1 MSERPAPKFKTRLA
15 RSEADIRAA
24 QALRYQVFVRELGS
38 SGEGVDHEQ
47 GLETDWFDPYFD
59 HLLLTDE
66 ARGGAVVGVYR
77 IATEAQ
83 ALAAGRFYTDD
94 EYDLA
99 PLLASGRRLLE
110 LGRSCLLPEYRG
122 GQAMFHLWSALAA
135 HVAEHQV
142 EVLFGTASFH
152 GTDVAKHAAAL
163 SLLHDSHL
171 APEAIRVRSRTYQ
184 PMDLV
189 PAAEIDRP
197 AAMRGVPALIKAYL
211 RLGGTV
217 GDGAF
222 IDHAFNTID
231 VCLLLDTEKMNA
243 RQAGIYQK
251 GQT

>member
-1 MSERPAPKFKTRLA
+1 
-15 RSEADIRAA
+15 
-24 QALRYQVFVRELGS
+24 
-38 SGEGVDHEQ
+38 
-47 GLETDWFDPYFD
+47 
-59 HLLLTDE
+59 
-66 ARGGAVVGVYR
+66 
-77 IATEAQ
+77 
-83 ALAAGRFYTDD
+83 
-94 EYDLA
+94 
-99 PLLASGRRLLE
+99 
-110 LGRSCLLPEYRG
+110 
-122 GQAMFHLWSALAA
+122 
-135 HVAEHQV
+135 
-142 EVLFGTASFH
+142 
-152 GTDVAKHAAAL
+152 VAKHAAAL
-163 SLLHDSHL
+163 SLLHDRHL

-251 GQT
+251 GQS